1 MASDDTSL
9 IDALMDQ
16 VAALTTAQGNMQ
28 KVVVQNTTRI
38 EALEALLTPPPAK
51 MELDGTTL
59 KITIQKEEATE

>member
-38 EALEALLTPPPAK
+38 EALEALLTPPPQRWSLMA
-51 MELDGTTL
+51 
-59 KITIQKEEATE
+59 QH

>member
-38 EALEALLTPPPAK
+38 EALEALLTPPRK
-51 MELDGTTL
+51 DG
-59 KITIQKEEATE
+59 A

>member
-38 EALEALLTPPPAK
+38 EALEALLTPPPPRRWSLMA
-51 MELDGTTL
+51 
-59 KITIQKEEATE
+59 QH

>member
-28 KVVVQNTTRI
+28 KVIVQNTTRI
-38 EALEALLTPPPAK
+38 EALEALLTPPPQRWSLMA
-51 MELDGTTL
+51 
-59 KITIQKEEATE
+59 QH